1 MTAMRAR
8 INCRMNLAL
17 AVLAAGLSLCQA
29 WGLQAEGPNKTLL
42 KNLKVIMPSYSAEL
56 KIDGKKLDKPGFERT
71 FKIPEDI
78 ILPAGKDSIEL
89 IATIRSNNYTL
100 ITRTRKVSLTGGAD
114 IVVDL
119 RNEDPSQPDRIF
131 IRYLSTPPDI
141 VEAMLKLGRVG
152 PKDTVYDLG
161 CGDGRLVIAAVV
173 LSGAKRGVG
182 IDLDPERIKQ
192 SKENARA
199 AGVADKVEFR
209 QGDVLDLKDFSDA
222 DVVVLFLGQ
231 DINLALR
238 PLLQKT
244 LKPGARVVSS
254 YFSMGS
260 WKPDRTELVLGE
272 DGNEYPLHLW
282 IIK

>member
-8 INCRMNLAL
+8 INCPMNLAL
-17 AVLAAGLSLCQA
+17 AALALALALCPA
-29 WGLQAEGPNKTLL
+29 WGHQTGGLNKTRL
-42 KNLKVIMPSYSAEL
+42 KTLKVIMPSYSAEL
-56 KIDGKKLDKPGFERT
+56 KIDGKKLDKPGFERI

-89 IATIRSNNYTL
+89 VATIRPNNYTL
-100 ITRTRKVSLTGGAD
+100 ITRTRKVSLAGGAD

-119 RNEDPSQPDRIF
+119 GKEDARQPDRIF
-131 IRYLSTPPDI
+131 IRFLSTPPDI

-161 CGDGRLVIAAVV
+161 CGDGRMVIDAVG
-173 LSGAKRGVG
+173 LYGAKRGVG

-209 QGDVLDLKDFSDA
+209 QGDVLDIKDLSDA
-222 DVVVLFLGQ
+222 DVVLLFLGQ

>member
-1 MTAMRAR
+1 MRAR
-8 INCRMNLAL
+8 INCRMNFALAALAL
-17 AVLAAGLSLCQA
+17 ALALCPA
-29 WGLQAEGPNKTLL
+29 WGHQTDGLNKTRL
-42 KNLKVIMPSYSAEL
+42 KTLKVIMPSYSAEL
-56 KIDGKKLDKPGFERT
+56 KIDGKKLDKLGFERI

-89 IATIRSNNYTL
+89 VATIRPNNYTL
-100 ITRTRKVSLTGGAD
+100 ITRTRKVSLAGGVD

-119 RNEDPSQPDRIF
+119 RKEDARQPDRIF

-141 VEAMLKLGRVG
+141 VEAMLKLGRVS

-161 CGDGRLVIAAVV
+161 CGDGRLVIGAVG
-173 LSGAKRGVG
+173 LYGAKRGVG

-209 QGDVLDLKDFSDA
+209 QGDVLDIKDLSDA
-222 DVVVLFLGQ
+222 DVVLLFLSQ
-231 DINLALR
+231 DMNLALR

-244 LKPGARVVSS
+244 LKPGARIVSS
-254 YFSMGS
+254 CFSLGS

>member
-1 MTAMRAR
+1 
-8 INCRMNLAL
+8 MNLAL
-17 AVLAAGLSLCQA
+17 AALALALALCPA
-29 WGLQAEGPNKTLL
+29 WGHQTGGLNKTRL
-42 KNLKVIMPSYSAEL
+42 KTLKVIMPSYSAEL
-56 KIDGKKLDKPGFERT
+56 KIDGKKLDKPGFERI

-89 IATIRSNNYTL
+89 VATIRPNNYTL
-100 ITRTRKVSLTGGAD
+100 ITRTRKVSLAGGVD

-119 RNEDPSQPDRIF
+119 RKEDARQPDRIF

-161 CGDGRLVIAAVV
+161 CGDGRMVIDAVG
-173 LSGAKRGVG
+173 LYGAKRGVG

-209 QGDVLDLKDFSDA
+209 QGDVLDIKDLSDA
-222 DVVVLFLGQ
+222 DVVLLFLSQ
-231 DINLALR
+231 DMNLALR

>member
-1 MTAMRAR
+1 MRAR
-8 INCRMNLAL
+8 INCRMNFALAALAL
-17 AVLAAGLSLCQA
+17 ALALCPA
-29 WGLQAEGPNKTLL
+29 WGHQTDGLNKTRL
-42 KNLKVIMPSYSAEL
+42 KTLKVIMPSYSAEL
-56 KIDGKKLDKPGFERT
+56 KIDGKKLDKLGFERI

-89 IATIRSNNYTL
+89 VATIRPNNYTL
-100 ITRTRKVSLTGGAD
+100 ITRTRKVSLAGGVD

-119 RNEDPSQPDRIF
+119 RKEDARQPDRIF

-141 VEAMLKLGRVG
+141 VEAMLKLGRVS

-161 CGDGRLVIAAVV
+161 CGDGRLVIGAVG
-173 LSGAKRGVG
+173 LYGAKRGVG

-209 QGDVLDLKDFSDA
+209 QGDVLDIKDLSDA
-222 DVVVLFLGQ
+222 DVVLLFLSQ
-231 DINLALR
+231 DMNLALR